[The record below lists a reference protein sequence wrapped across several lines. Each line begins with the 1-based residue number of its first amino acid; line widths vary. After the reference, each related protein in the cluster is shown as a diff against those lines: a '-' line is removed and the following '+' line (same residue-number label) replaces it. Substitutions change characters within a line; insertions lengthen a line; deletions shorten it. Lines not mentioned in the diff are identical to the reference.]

1 MRIPDLSVEINK
13 PDMGDLPWLTIEP
26 LEELPWEKASARLG
40 LRIRRHIPAQCADN
54 YAQWDTWRYPEEY
67 VAPVKMGSMT

>member
-26 LEELPWEKASARLG
+26 LEELP
-40 LRIRRHIPAQCADN
+40 
-54 YAQWDTWRYPEEY
+54 
-67 VAPVKMGSMT
+67 